1 MLKAGIFLDVENLNR
16 NGGWGLRYEVI
27 KELAEV
33 QGTTVLRANAYLA
46 MDSEREKI
54 DQAYRDRNESYRAA
68 IRRTGFHL
76 VLKQVKKYYDSEG
89 ELVVKANADLDL
101 AVDALLQ
108 SENLDY
114 ILLGSGDGD
123 FLKLVRALQTRGK
136 RVDLISFANTS
147 SELKIEVD
155 NYFSGFLVPGILK
168 DSNAQKFR
176 GILHAFNEERGF
188 GFLTMRTGLKP
199 SDIIDNIFCH
209 VNQFNLEGRQA
220 DNSYISELKSKRAI
234 IEFDL
239 VESKDGLKAVNISEF
254 KWNKNLTQILC

>member
-1 MLKAGIFLDVENLNR
+1 MLKAGIFIDVENLIR
-16 NGGWGLRYEVI
+16 NGGWGLRYEMI
-27 KELAEV
+27 KELAEA

-46 MDSEREKI
+46 MDSNREKI
-54 DQAYRDRNESYRAA
+54 DQSYKDRNENYRTA

-76 VLKQVKKYYDSEG
+76 ILKDVKKYYDSEG
-89 ELVVKANADLDL
+89 ELTVKANSDLDL

-123 FLKLVRALQTRGK
+123 FLKLVRALQARGK

-147 SELKIEVD
+147 SELKREVD
-155 NYFSGFLVPGILK
+155 NYFSGFLVPGILR
-168 DSNAQKFR
+168 DTGTQRLR
-176 GILHAFNEERGF
+176 GVLHAFNEERGF
-188 GFLTMRTGLKP
+188 GFLTMITGHKP

-209 VNQFNLEGRQA
+209 VNQFNTDGRQL
-220 DNSYISELKSKRAI
+220 DNSYVADLKTKRAI
-234 IEFDL
+234 LEFDL

-254 KWNKNLTQILC
+254 KWHKGLSFI

>member
-27 KELAEV
+27 KELAEA

-46 MDSEREKI
+46 MDTEREKT
-54 DQAYRDRNESYRAA
+54 DLVYRDRNESYRAA

-76 VLKQVKKYYDSEG
+76 VLKAVKKYYDSEG

-114 ILLGSGDGD
+114 VLLGSGDGD

-147 SELKIEVD
+147 SELKTEVD

-168 DSNAQKFR
+168 DPGTQRFR

-188 GFLTMRTGLKP
+188 GFVTMRTGLKP

-209 VNQFNLEGRQA
+209 VNQFNFEGRSV
-220 DNSYISELKSKRAI
+220 DNSYISEIKARRSI
-234 IEFDL
+234 IEFDI
-239 VESKDGLKAVNISEF
+239 VESRDGLKAVNIAEF
-254 KWNKNLTQILC
+254 KWNKNQA

>member
-16 NGGWGLRYEVI
+16 NGGWGLRYEII
-27 KELAEV
+27 KELAEG

-46 MDSEREKI
+46 MDSEREKT
-54 DQAYRDRNESYRAA
+54 DQQYRDRNENYRSA

-76 VLKQVKKYYDSEG
+76 VLKEVKKYYDSEG

-147 SELKIEVD
+147 SELKSEVD
-155 NYFSGFLVPGILK
+155 NYFSGFLVPGILR
-168 DSNAQKFR
+168 DSSNQKFR

-209 VNQFNLEGRQA
+209 VNQFNLDGRPA
-220 DNSYISELKSKRAI
+220 DNSYISELRFKRAI
-234 IEFDL
+234 LEFDL
-239 VESKDGLKAVNISEF
+239 VESKDGLKAVNITEF
-254 KWNKNLTQILC
+254 KWNKNLSTMIS